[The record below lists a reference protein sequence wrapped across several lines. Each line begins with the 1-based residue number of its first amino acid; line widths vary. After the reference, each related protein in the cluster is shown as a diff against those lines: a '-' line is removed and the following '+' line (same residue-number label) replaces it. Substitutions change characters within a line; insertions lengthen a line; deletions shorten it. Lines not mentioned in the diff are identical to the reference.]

1 MGTHLWSLKS
11 NLQIQKWLKRRS
23 ANILSTKSE
32 TRSSPETRWTDLFVS
47 ETLHGGAPRVS
58 IVPSDDDSVV
68 RHATHP
74 SVTVPTRTP
83 ATAAETTLASKS
95 SSSTT
100 SMNSTA

>member
-1 MGTHLWSLKS
+1 MGTHLQSLKS

-32 TRSSPETRWTDLFVS
+32 TRSSPETRRIDLFVS

-58 IVPSDDDSVV
+58 IVPSDDSVV
-68 RHATHP
+68 RPATHL
-74 SVTVPTRTP
+74 SVTVPARTP
-83 ATAAETTLASKS
+83 DTAAEITLASKS

>member
-1 MGTHLWSLKS
+1 MGTHLQSLKS

-32 TRSSPETRWTDLFVS
+32 TRSSPETRRIDLFVS

-58 IVPSDDDSVV
+58 IVPSDDDSV
-68 RHATHP
+68 RPATHL
-74 SVTVPTRTP
+74 SVTVPARTP
-83 ATAAETTLASKS
+83 DTAAETTLASKS